1 MKVHAPGKLILSGEH
16 AVVYGQPALAMAVN
30 RYATATITREMRPQV
45 LFDLSDLAHQSRLH
59 LGTLQQVKD
68 RIKQKYY
75 RFIRGEYSIRDVLQ
89 KPFELA
95 HFALGVFAET
105 LNIALPHGVKIRVQ
119 SDIPIGCGMGS
130 SAATILSVMHAVS
143 TYLQITISPDTLFQ
157 LALEAENM
165 QHGHSSGLDLRV
177 SQQGGCLY
185 MHGQHMQTR
194 PLPAVPLY
202 LVNTGTP
209 LTTTGQCV
217 EKAAPHFKSSQQLCD
232 EFGAVTRAFD
242 QALLGQH
249 EKNMQAAIQQ
259 NHRLLIQIDVVP
271 DKAQQF
277 IAAVESAGGAAKICG
292 AGAVA
297 GDNAGA
303 MLVMLEDHTMLSQL
317 CARFGYELTSIA
329 GETRGVHA
337 A

>member
-30 RYATATITREMRPQV
+30 RYATATVTRERLPQI
-45 LFDLSDLAHQSRLH
+45 LFDLSDLAHHSRLSVNALQH
-59 LGTLQQVKD
+59 LKD

-75 RFIRGEYSIRDVLQ
+75 RFIRGEYSIRDVLH

-95 HFALGVFAET
+95 QFALGVFAES
-105 LNIALPHGVKIRVQ
+105 LNISLPHGVKIRVQ

-143 TYLQITISPDTLFQ
+143 TYLQVTISPDTLFQ

-177 SQQGGCLY
+177 AQQGGCLY
-185 MHGQHMQTR
+185 LHDKQMEAR
-194 PLPAVPLY
+194 PIPSVPMY

-209 LTTTGQCV
+209 FTTTGQCV
-217 EKAAPHFKSSQQLCD
+217 EYAARHFKSHQLAD
-232 EFGAVTRAFD
+232 EFGVVTKAMD
-242 QALLGQH
+242 AALQQQAWH
-249 EKNMQAAIQQ
+249 HMQEAIRE
-259 NHRLLIQIDVVP
+259 NHRLLTHIGVVP
-271 DKAQQF
+271 NTVQAF
-277 IAAVESAGGAAKICG
+277 ISKLEAAGGSAKVCG
-292 AGAVA
+292 AGAVQ
-297 GDNAGA
+297 GDKAGA
-303 MLVMLEDHTMLSQL
+303 VLVMMDDIAYLTVL
-317 CARFGYELTSIA
+317 CARFGYSLTTIA
-329 GETRGVHA
+329 GVMRGVHA